1 MKTTKEGQMAIV
13 KIEISDDGVTRAS
26 AIMETGD
33 DSYSVSGSS
42 VTTSDDDALL
52 DAIHRVVE
60 QFTAKKAG

>member
-1 MKTTKEGQMAIV
+1 MAIV

-33 DSYSVSGSS
+33 DSYAVSGSS
-42 VTTSDDDALL
+42 VPTSDDDALL